1 MSSSNSRS
9 PDVQGSRRTLDEFDL
24 TAFGRRTICAILLPE
39 SSSADY
45 SAHLAENIAKVA
57 QVAPYKTLPSP
68 SNSSSE
74 DESNASQTAS
84 GPKSSRKSSR
94 KKKEREGSQLV
105 IVLEQ
110 SRDDEK
116 FKFVSS
122 SSIKGL
128 RSGNDVVLKH
138 PYLGIQD
145 NCYINLLHLE
155 LYPDPDS
162 DVMVLYNRSTSEFTA
177 HPLSKSEAYKI
188 KPGCQTTLERGTWR
202 LTLGKGLTFLIKI
215 LPRPHEEV
223 CCGCLRLSPK
233 GPALCVKSSKS
244 SVAAV
249 SIKATAKVKPPTATI
264 SQTDISKEKSSK
276 AIHTREK
283 AKIESA
289 LEVRPRSNSQKKTP
303 QEPLINLG
311 ETAFSKVFKANRN
324 GTAAAVKVCRN
335 PDPKESADRWRN
347 ELDILKHLN
356 HVGQRVKSTLTEL
369 NIRQLSV
376 VRLLE
381 HDASILSLELEY
393 IGPDLSQS
401 IDKHKMSQLSQDK
414 QYRIWI
420 DVAKGLEYIHAQRI
434 IHRDIKP
441 QNILLGEG
449 GRGAVI
455 CDFGLSAEVYQDP
468 ETFNGGTPCYIP
480 PEYLI
485 NSPRGSEGDIWAF
498 GVTMLF
504 VLRLIPLPQDYWKIA
519 AVYHDLDVR
528 RTMVDW
534 LHGIRQAVKIVPE
547 ALSPLRTMLAEAPEN
562 RITAATLAE
571 DPLLQPLHHT
581 LPA

>member
-1 MSSSNSRS
+1 MSSSNSRR
-9 PDVQGSRRTLDEFDL
+9 RRTLDEFDP
-24 TAFGRRTICAILLPE
+24 TAISAILLPE

-45 SAHLAENIAKVA
+45 SAHLEENFAKVA
-57 QVAPYKTLPSP
+57 QVAPYKNLPSP
-68 SNSSSE
+68 SNSCSKY
-74 DESNASQTAS
+74 ESNASQIAS
-84 GPKSSRKSSR
+84 GPKSSRNSSS
-94 KKKEREGSQLV
+94 KKKERGGSQLV

-116 FKFVSS
+116 FNFVSS

-138 PYLGIQD
+138 PYLGTQKK
-145 NCYINLLHLE
+145 CYINLLHLE
-155 LYPDPDS
+155 LYPNPDS
-162 DVMVLYNRSTSEFTA
+162 DAMVLYNRSTIEFTA
-177 HPLSKSEAYKI
+177 HLLSESEPYKI
-188 KPGCQTTLERGTWR
+188 EPGCQTTLERGTWR
-202 LTLGKGLTFLIKI
+202 LTLGEGLTFLIEI
-215 LPRPHEEV
+215 FPRPREKV
-223 CCGCLRLSPK
+223 YNSCLCLSPK
-233 GPALCVKSSKS
+233 VPAFYMKSSKS

-249 SIKATAKVKPPTATI
+249 GKKATAKVKSSTATI
-264 SQTDISKEKSSK
+264 QTDISEKQSSK
-276 AIHTREK
+276 AVHTGEN
-283 AKIESA
+283 AKIVSA
-289 LEVRPRSNSQKKTP
+289 FEVRPRSNSQKKTP

-311 ETAFSKVFKANRN
+311 ETAFSKVFKVNRN

-347 ELDILKHLN
+347 ELDILKRLD
-356 HVGQRVKSTLTEL
+356 HVGQQVKSTLIEL

-393 IGPDLSQS
+393 IGPDLSQF
-401 IDKHKMSQLSQDK
+401 IDKHKMSQLSEDK

-420 DVAKGLEYIHAQRI
+420 DVTKGLEYIHAQRI

-449 GRGAVI
+449 NRGAVI
-455 CDFGLSAEVYQDP
+455 CDFGLSVEVYQDP

-485 NSPRGSEGDIWAF
+485 KLPRGSEGDIWAF

-504 VLRLIPLPQDYWKIA
+504 VLHLIPWFK
-519 AVYHDLDVR
+519 
-528 RTMVDW
+528 
-534 LHGIRQAVKIVPE
+534 
-547 ALSPLRTMLAEAPEN
+547 SPLN
-562 RITAATLAE
+562 
-571 DPLLQPLHHT
+571 
-581 LPA
+581 